1 MLEHAR
7 EEAEPKMRRLEGEGR
22 KPEESRSGT
31 TLLVGPAL
39 KSHVAFTSH
48 NLVSTLVTFL
58 CIGFYPERVPPASFS
73 AFHSEPRATTFPREN
88 GSSHADHTHVG

>member
-31 TLLVGPAL
+31 TLLVVPAL
-39 KSHVAFTSH
+39 KSHVAFSSH

-58 CIGFYPERVPPASFS
+58 CTHLLPCSPPGIVLVFRD
-73 AFHSEPRATTFPREN
+73 RAYMCSVVLLEV
-88 GSSHADHTHVG
+88 AVVC

>member
-31 TLLVGPAL
+31 TLLVVPAL
-39 KSHVAFTSH
+39 KSHVAFSKPQLGVH
-48 NLVSTLVTFL
+48 ARDFSLHWFL
-58 CIGFYPERVPPASFS
+58 SRARAPSQFFS
-73 AFHSEPRATTFPREN
+73 LL
-88 GSSHADHTHVG
+88 